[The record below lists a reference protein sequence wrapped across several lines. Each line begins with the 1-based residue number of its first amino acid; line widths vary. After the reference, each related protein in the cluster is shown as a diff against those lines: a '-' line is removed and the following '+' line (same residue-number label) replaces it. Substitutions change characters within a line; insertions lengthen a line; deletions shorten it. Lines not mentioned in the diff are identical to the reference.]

1 MENCQINFI
10 KANINRP
17 HIIVGE
23 SALANNGLIYWSNCL
38 KLWTPYE
45 TLDGVKYIG
54 GVLEYYHLIDDK
66 YLTVVDSDLNL
77 YIPTQ
82 EKSIIDVI
90 LHLDEYYIEGL
101 LIEALQNYIA
111 QHDDLLTL
119 YNVANYYGL
128 SAKELDYWIN
138 EAINEDDMSMG

>member
-1 MENCQINFI
+1 MENCQVNFI
-10 KANINRP
+10 KANSDRP

-23 SALANNGLIYWSNCL
+23 SALANNGLIYWCNCL

-45 TLDGVKYIG
+45 LLDGVKYHG
-54 GVLEYYHLIDDK
+54 GVLEYYHLIDDA
-66 YLTVVDSDLNL
+66 YLDVVDSDLNL

-82 EKSIIDVI
+82 EKSIVDVI
-90 LHLDEYYIEGL
+90 LHLEQYYIEGP

-111 QHDDLLTL
+111 QHNDLLIL
-119 YNVANYYGL
+119 YNVADYYGI
-128 SAKELDYWIN
+128 SSVDLDYWIN